1 MKKRNLM
8 VALLCSMCL
17 AVSFPVPAMADGT
30 KVVTL
35 GADLTQD
42 QKNTMMNYFKADSS
56 QVQVITVTNQD
67 ERDLLGNYVP
77 SEQIGTRTL
86 SCAYVKPTQSGGIKV
101 RTANLNY
108 VTCNMI
114 ATALSTAGV
123 NNCEVVA
130 ACPYEV
136 SGTGALTGVMK
147 AYESASGQ
155 ALDSTKKDLAAKE
168 VVVTGNVGQQVGQDN
183 ATNIINQAKMQIIG
197 DNIQNADE
205 IYNIV
210 NNIAVQ
216 NGITLSQDELDTIVS
231 LLQQI
236 AQQNYDIQE
245 MKKTLEDIQQN
256 LEDSKNGTSSDD
268 SSDDDAV
275 DEGED
280 ITQDVDSGALGDDV
294 KQTSTEDA
302 NLAKDTGADTNQTE
316 NTDSSDDSGDYN
328 IPEAT
333 GDGTDAGTDESGE
346 GTDET
351 ADNTEDTLNTD
362 DLSEESKAKFD
373 QAKLFCKGE
382 YEGDLAVLQSV
393 VENVTEP
400 PVTLDQDV
408 AEKLSQKVLETY
420 LNILKDAGATY
431 VPDGT
436 EVYLSTELNMMNK
449 ELKTIFSTET
459 DPAEDDILYNVDPEV
474 RQKMYDDT
482 LNFFVKLYGEDVQ
495 TDTTEE
501 STETQELKRL
511 LEEAR
516 VNAENLRKSLEN
528 IDTHMHGVS
537 DHAGEI
543 GSIMQEYG
551 TSISQMNE
559 NISEIANVMEEME
572 NSFEGMNEEAKD
584 GARYAQNSNKAAYD
598 IMMESENERREVE
611 ERANAVEKALMDKI
625 EQSKEAEKILDLTV
639 NILEIADQTNLLA
652 LNASIEAAHAG
663 DAGRGFAI
671 VADEITKL
679 AASSSETAEQIKEI
693 SASVLN
699 AVSGLAS
706 EAENVV
712 TFMKDKT
719 MGSYDKLVEVGRKYQ
734 GDSKIMF
741 DKMQDFSYVSQ
752 SLLEQVADSNKSVD
766 AIRTAAGETEQSLN
780 SIMDKMDEIDDS
792 IKEIMHTS

>member
-1 MKKRNLM
+1 MKKRNIM

-17 AVSFPVPAMADGT
+17 AVSSPIPAMADGT

-67 ERDLLGNYVP
+67 ERNLLGNYVP

-123 NNCEVVA
+123 TNCEVVA

-155 ALDSTKKDLAAKE
+155 ELDSTKKDLAAKE
-168 VVVTGNVGQQVGQDN
+168 VVVTGDVAQQVGQDN
-183 ATNIINQAKMQIIG
+183 ATNIINQAKLQIIG

-216 NGITLSQDELDTIVS
+216 NGVTLTQDELDTIVS

-280 ITQDVDSGALGDDV
+280 ITQNVDSGALGDDV

-316 NTDSSDDSGDYN
+316 NTDSYDNSGTDNIPDASGDGTTEN
-328 IPEAT
+328 GTTEETPNESADGTTDGSTEEIPPAT
-333 GDGTDAGTDESGE
+333 GDGTDES
-346 GTDET
+346 
-351 ADNTEDTLNTD
+351 ADNTKDALNTD
-362 DLSEESKAKFD
+362 DLSEEAKIKFD
-373 QAKLFCKGE
+373 QAKQFCKGE
-382 YEGDLAVLQSV
+382 YEGDLGALQSV
-393 VENVTEP
+393 VEGVTEP

-408 AEKLSQKVLETY
+408 AQKLSQKVLETY
-420 LNILKDAGATY
+420 LKVLKDGGTSY

-436 EVYLSTELNMMNK
+436 EVYLSQELNMLNK

-459 DPAEDDILYNVDPEV
+459 DPAEDDILYSTDKEV

-482 LNFFVKLYGEDVQ
+482 LSFFVKLYGEDTQ
-495 TDTTEE
+495 ETQPAEAAEDTAEAQAASEDTSYDATAEDGSYTEE
-501 STETQELKRL
+501 Y
-511 LEEAR
+511 
-516 VNAENLRKSLEN
+516 AE
-528 IDTHMHGVS
+528 
-537 DHAGEI
+537 
-543 GSIMQEYG
+543 
-551 TSISQMNE
+551 
-559 NISEIANVMEEME
+559 
-572 NSFEGMNEEAKD
+572 
-584 GARYAQNSNKAAYD
+584 
-598 IMMESENERREVE
+598 
-611 ERANAVEKALMDKI
+611 
-625 EQSKEAEKILDLTV
+625 
-639 NILEIADQTNLLA
+639 
-652 LNASIEAAHAG
+652 
-663 DAGRGFAI
+663 
-671 VADEITKL
+671 
-679 AASSSETAEQIKEI
+679 
-693 SASVLN
+693 
-699 AVSGLAS
+699 
-706 EAENVV
+706 
-712 TFMKDKT
+712 
-719 MGSYDKLVEVGRKYQ
+719 
-734 GDSKIMF
+734 
-741 DKMQDFSYVSQ
+741 
-752 SLLEQVADSNKSVD
+752 
-766 AIRTAAGETEQSLN
+766 
-780 SIMDKMDEIDDS
+780 
-792 IKEIMHTS
+792 

>member
-1 MKKRNLM
+1 MKKRNIM

-17 AVSFPVPAMADGT
+17 AVSSPIPAMADGT

-67 ERDLLGNYVP
+67 ERALLGNYVP

-123 NNCEVVA
+123 TNCEVVA

-155 ALDSTKKDLAAKE
+155 ELDSTKKDLAAKE
-168 VVVTGNVGQQVGQDN
+168 VVVTGDVAQQVGQDN
-183 ATNIINQAKMQIIG
+183 ATNIINQAKLQIIG

-216 NGITLSQDELDTIVS
+216 NGVTLTQDELDTIVS

-280 ITQDVDSGALGDDV
+280 ITQNVDSGALGDDV

-316 NTDSSDDSGDYN
+316 NTDSYDNSGTDNIPDASGDGTTEN
-328 IPEAT
+328 GTTEETPNESTDGTTDGTTEEIPPAT
-333 GDGTDAGTDESGE
+333 GDGTDAGTDES
-346 GTDET
+346 
-351 ADNTEDTLNTD
+351 ADNTEDALNTD
-362 DLSEESKAKFD
+362 DLSEEAKIKFD
-373 QAKLFCKGE
+373 QAKQFCKGE
-382 YEGDLAVLQSV
+382 YEGDLGALQSV
-393 VENVTEP
+393 VEGVTEP

-408 AEKLSQKVLETY
+408 AQKLSRKVLETY
-420 LNILKDAGATY
+420 LKVLKDGGASY

-436 EVYLSTELNMMNK
+436 EVYLSQELNMLNK

-459 DPAEDDILYNVDPEV
+459 DPAEDDILYSTDKEV

-482 LNFFVKLYGEDVQ
+482 LSFFVKLYGEDTQ
-495 TDTTEE
+495 ETQPAEAAEDTAEAQAASEDTSYDATAEDGSYTEE
-501 STETQELKRL
+501 Y
-511 LEEAR
+511 
-516 VNAENLRKSLEN
+516 AE
-528 IDTHMHGVS
+528 
-537 DHAGEI
+537 
-543 GSIMQEYG
+543 
-551 TSISQMNE
+551 
-559 NISEIANVMEEME
+559 
-572 NSFEGMNEEAKD
+572 
-584 GARYAQNSNKAAYD
+584 
-598 IMMESENERREVE
+598 
-611 ERANAVEKALMDKI
+611 
-625 EQSKEAEKILDLTV
+625 
-639 NILEIADQTNLLA
+639 
-652 LNASIEAAHAG
+652 
-663 DAGRGFAI
+663 
-671 VADEITKL
+671 
-679 AASSSETAEQIKEI
+679 
-693 SASVLN
+693 
-699 AVSGLAS
+699 
-706 EAENVV
+706 
-712 TFMKDKT
+712 
-719 MGSYDKLVEVGRKYQ
+719 
-734 GDSKIMF
+734 
-741 DKMQDFSYVSQ
+741 
-752 SLLEQVADSNKSVD
+752 
-766 AIRTAAGETEQSLN
+766 
-780 SIMDKMDEIDDS
+780 
-792 IKEIMHTS
+792 

>member
-17 AVSFPVPAMADGT
+17 AVSSPVPAMADGT

-316 NTDSSDDSGDYN
+316 NTDPSDDSGDYN

-333 GDGTDAGTDESGE
+333 GDGTTEDGTTEETPQETPDGSDENTDSSTDGIPEATGDGTDAGTNESGE

-449 ELKTIFSTET
+449 ELKTIFSMET
-459 DPAEDDILYNVDPEV
+459 DPAEDDILYSVDPEV

-495 TDTTEE
+495 TETTEE
-501 STETQELKRL
+501 STDTQ
-511 LEEAR
+511 
-516 VNAENLRKSLEN
+516 
-528 IDTHMHGVS
+528 
-537 DHAGEI
+537 
-543 GSIMQEYG
+543 
-551 TSISQMNE
+551 
-559 NISEIANVMEEME
+559 
-572 NSFEGMNEEAKD
+572 
-584 GARYAQNSNKAAYD
+584 
-598 IMMESENERREVE
+598 
-611 ERANAVEKALMDKI
+611 
-625 EQSKEAEKILDLTV
+625 
-639 NILEIADQTNLLA
+639 
-652 LNASIEAAHAG
+652 NASE
-663 DAGRGFAI
+663 D
-671 VADEITKL
+671 T
-679 AASSSETAEQIKEI
+679 AS
-693 SASVLN
+693 
-699 AVSGLAS
+699 G
-706 EAENVV
+706 EN
-712 TFMKDKT
+712 
-719 MGSYDKLVEVGRKYQ
+719 
-734 GDSKIMF
+734 
-741 DKMQDFSYVSQ
+741 
-752 SLLEQVADSNKSVD
+752 
-766 AIRTAAGETEQSLN
+766 TEEYTE
-780 SIMDKMDEIDDS
+780 DYTE
-792 IKEIMHTS
+792 

>member
-1 MKKRNLM
+1 MKKRNIM

-17 AVSFPVPAMADGT
+17 AVSSPIPAMADGT

-67 ERDLLGNYVP
+67 ERNLLGNYVP

-123 NNCEVVA
+123 TNCEVVA

-155 ALDSTKKDLAAKE
+155 ELDSTKKDLAAKE
-168 VVVTGNVGQQVGQDN
+168 VVVTGDVAQQVGQDN
-183 ATNIINQAKMQIIG
+183 ATNIINQAKLQIIG

-216 NGITLSQDELDTIVS
+216 NGVTLTQDELDTIVS

-280 ITQDVDSGALGDDV
+280 ITQNVDSGALGDDV

-316 NTDSSDDSGDYN
+316 NTDSYDNSGTDN
-328 IPEAT
+328 IPDASEDGTTENGTTEETPNESEDGTTDGSTEEIPPAT
-333 GDGTDAGTDESGE
+333 GDGTDES
-346 GTDET
+346 T
-351 ADNTEDTLNTD
+351 DNTEDALNTD
-362 DLSEESKAKFD
+362 DLSEEAKIKFD
-373 QAKLFCKGE
+373 QAKQFCKGE
-382 YEGDLAVLQSV
+382 YEGDLGALQSV
-393 VENVTEP
+393 VEGVTEP

-408 AEKLSQKVLETY
+408 AQKLSRKVLETY
-420 LNILKDAGATY
+420 LKVLKDGGTSY

-436 EVYLSTELNMMNK
+436 EVYLSQELNMLNK

-459 DPAEDDILYNVDPEV
+459 DPAEDDILYSTDKEV

-482 LNFFVKLYGEDVQ
+482 LSFFVKLYGEDTQ
-495 TDTTEE
+495 ETQPAEAAEDTAEAQAASEDTSYDATAEDGSYTEE
-501 STETQELKRL
+501 Y
-511 LEEAR
+511 
-516 VNAENLRKSLEN
+516 AE
-528 IDTHMHGVS
+528 
-537 DHAGEI
+537 
-543 GSIMQEYG
+543 
-551 TSISQMNE
+551 
-559 NISEIANVMEEME
+559 
-572 NSFEGMNEEAKD
+572 
-584 GARYAQNSNKAAYD
+584 
-598 IMMESENERREVE
+598 
-611 ERANAVEKALMDKI
+611 
-625 EQSKEAEKILDLTV
+625 
-639 NILEIADQTNLLA
+639 
-652 LNASIEAAHAG
+652 
-663 DAGRGFAI
+663 
-671 VADEITKL
+671 
-679 AASSSETAEQIKEI
+679 
-693 SASVLN
+693 
-699 AVSGLAS
+699 
-706 EAENVV
+706 
-712 TFMKDKT
+712 
-719 MGSYDKLVEVGRKYQ
+719 
-734 GDSKIMF
+734 
-741 DKMQDFSYVSQ
+741 
-752 SLLEQVADSNKSVD
+752 
-766 AIRTAAGETEQSLN
+766 
-780 SIMDKMDEIDDS
+780 
-792 IKEIMHTS
+792 

>member
-17 AVSFPVPAMADGT
+17 AVSSPVPAMADGT

-42 QKNTMMNYFKADSS
+42 QKNTMMKYFKADSS

-168 VVVTGNVGQQVGQDN
+168 VVVTGDVGQQVGQDN
-183 ATNIINQAKMQIIG
+183 ATNIINQAKLQIIG

-316 NTDSSDDSGDYN
+316 NTDPSDDSGDYN

-333 GDGTDAGTDESGE
+333 GDETTEDGTTEETPQETPDGSDENTDSSTDGIPEATGDGTDAGTNESGE

-459 DPAEDDILYNVDPEV
+459 DPAEDDILYSVDPEV

-495 TDTTEE
+495 TETTEE
-501 STETQELKRL
+501 STDTQ
-511 LEEAR
+511 
-516 VNAENLRKSLEN
+516 
-528 IDTHMHGVS
+528 
-537 DHAGEI
+537 
-543 GSIMQEYG
+543 
-551 TSISQMNE
+551 
-559 NISEIANVMEEME
+559 
-572 NSFEGMNEEAKD
+572 
-584 GARYAQNSNKAAYD
+584 
-598 IMMESENERREVE
+598 
-611 ERANAVEKALMDKI
+611 
-625 EQSKEAEKILDLTV
+625 
-639 NILEIADQTNLLA
+639 
-652 LNASIEAAHAG
+652 NASE
-663 DAGRGFAI
+663 D
-671 VADEITKL
+671 T
-679 AASSSETAEQIKEI
+679 
-693 SASVLN
+693 
-699 AVSGLAS
+699 AS
-706 EAENVV
+706 EEN
-712 TFMKDKT
+712 
-719 MGSYDKLVEVGRKYQ
+719 
-734 GDSKIMF
+734 
-741 DKMQDFSYVSQ
+741 
-752 SLLEQVADSNKSVD
+752 
-766 AIRTAAGETEQSLN
+766 TEEYTE
-780 SIMDKMDEIDDS
+780 DYTE
-792 IKEIMHTS
+792 

>member
-17 AVSFPVPAMADGT
+17 AVSSPVPAMADGT

-333 GDGTDAGTDESGE
+333 GDGTDGTTEETPQENPDGSDENTDSSTDGIPEATGDGTDESSE

-459 DPAEDDILYNVDPEV
+459 DPAEDDILYSVDPEV

-495 TDTTEE
+495 TETTDTQNVSEDTASGENTEE
-501 STETQELKRL
+501 YTE
-511 LEEAR
+511 
-516 VNAENLRKSLEN
+516 
-528 IDTHMHGVS
+528 D
-537 DHAGEI
+537 
-543 GSIMQEYG
+543 Y
-551 TSISQMNE
+551 
-559 NISEIANVMEEME
+559 
-572 NSFEGMNEEAKD
+572 
-584 GARYAQNSNKAAYD
+584 
-598 IMMESENERREVE
+598 
-611 ERANAVEKALMDKI
+611 
-625 EQSKEAEKILDLTV
+625 
-639 NILEIADQTNLLA
+639 
-652 LNASIEAAHAG
+652 
-663 DAGRGFAI
+663 
-671 VADEITKL
+671 
-679 AASSSETAEQIKEI
+679 
-693 SASVLN
+693 
-699 AVSGLAS
+699 
-706 EAENVV
+706 
-712 TFMKDKT
+712 
-719 MGSYDKLVEVGRKYQ
+719 
-734 GDSKIMF
+734 
-741 DKMQDFSYVSQ
+741 
-752 SLLEQVADSNKSVD
+752 
-766 AIRTAAGETEQSLN
+766 TE
-780 SIMDKMDEIDDS
+780 
-792 IKEIMHTS
+792 

>member
-1 MKKRNLM
+1 M

-17 AVSFPVPAMADGT
+17 AVSSPIPAMADGT

-67 ERDLLGNYVP
+67 ERNLLGNYVP

-155 ALDSTKKDLAAKE
+155 ELDSTKKDLAAKE

-280 ITQDVDSGALGDDV
+280 ITQNVDSGALGDDV

-316 NTDSSDDSGDYN
+316 NTDSYDNSGTDNVPDASEDGTTENGTTEETPQETPDGSDENTDSSTDG

-333 GDGTDAGTDESGE
+333 GDGTDAGTNESGE

-459 DPAEDDILYNVDPEV
+459 DPAEDDILYSVDPEV

-495 TDTTEE
+495 TESTDTQNVSEDTASGENTEE
-501 STETQELKRL
+501 YTE
-511 LEEAR
+511 
-516 VNAENLRKSLEN
+516 
-528 IDTHMHGVS
+528 D
-537 DHAGEI
+537 
-543 GSIMQEYG
+543 Y
-551 TSISQMNE
+551 
-559 NISEIANVMEEME
+559 
-572 NSFEGMNEEAKD
+572 
-584 GARYAQNSNKAAYD
+584 
-598 IMMESENERREVE
+598 
-611 ERANAVEKALMDKI
+611 
-625 EQSKEAEKILDLTV
+625 
-639 NILEIADQTNLLA
+639 
-652 LNASIEAAHAG
+652 
-663 DAGRGFAI
+663 
-671 VADEITKL
+671 
-679 AASSSETAEQIKEI
+679 
-693 SASVLN
+693 
-699 AVSGLAS
+699 
-706 EAENVV
+706 
-712 TFMKDKT
+712 
-719 MGSYDKLVEVGRKYQ
+719 
-734 GDSKIMF
+734 
-741 DKMQDFSYVSQ
+741 
-752 SLLEQVADSNKSVD
+752 
-766 AIRTAAGETEQSLN
+766 TE
-780 SIMDKMDEIDDS
+780 
-792 IKEIMHTS
+792 

>member
-1 MKKRNLM
+1 MKKRNIM

-17 AVSFPVPAMADGT
+17 AVSSPIPAMADGT

-67 ERDLLGNYVP
+67 ERNLLGNYVP

-123 NNCEVVA
+123 TNCEVVA

-155 ALDSTKKDLAAKE
+155 ELDSTKKDLAAKE
-168 VVVTGNVGQQVGQDN
+168 VVVTGDVAQQVGQDN
-183 ATNIINQAKMQIIG
+183 ATNIINQAKLQIIG

-216 NGITLSQDELDTIVS
+216 NGVTLTQDELDTIVS

-280 ITQDVDSGALGDDV
+280 ITQNVDSGALGDDV

-316 NTDSSDDSGDYN
+316 NTDSYDNSGTDN
-328 IPEAT
+328 IPDASEDGTTENGTTEETPNESADGTTDGSTEEIPPAT
-333 GDGTDAGTDESGE
+333 GDGTDES
-346 GTDET
+346 T
-351 ADNTEDTLNTD
+351 DNTEDALNTD
-362 DLSEESKAKFD
+362 DLSEEAKIKFD
-373 QAKLFCKGE
+373 QAKQFCKGE
-382 YEGDLAVLQSV
+382 YEGDLGALQSV
-393 VENVTEP
+393 VEGVTEP

-408 AEKLSQKVLETY
+408 AKKLSQKVLETY
-420 LNILKDAGATY
+420 LKVLKDGGTSY

-436 EVYLSTELNMMNK
+436 EVYLSQELNMLNK

-459 DPAEDDILYNVDPEV
+459 DPAEDDILYSTDKEV

-482 LNFFVKLYGEDVQ
+482 LSFFVKLYGEDTQ
-495 TDTTEE
+495 ETQPAEAAEDTAEAQAASEDTSYDATAEDGSYTEE
-501 STETQELKRL
+501 Y
-511 LEEAR
+511 
-516 VNAENLRKSLEN
+516 AE
-528 IDTHMHGVS
+528 
-537 DHAGEI
+537 
-543 GSIMQEYG
+543 
-551 TSISQMNE
+551 
-559 NISEIANVMEEME
+559 
-572 NSFEGMNEEAKD
+572 
-584 GARYAQNSNKAAYD
+584 
-598 IMMESENERREVE
+598 
-611 ERANAVEKALMDKI
+611 
-625 EQSKEAEKILDLTV
+625 
-639 NILEIADQTNLLA
+639 
-652 LNASIEAAHAG
+652 
-663 DAGRGFAI
+663 
-671 VADEITKL
+671 
-679 AASSSETAEQIKEI
+679 
-693 SASVLN
+693 
-699 AVSGLAS
+699 
-706 EAENVV
+706 
-712 TFMKDKT
+712 
-719 MGSYDKLVEVGRKYQ
+719 
-734 GDSKIMF
+734 
-741 DKMQDFSYVSQ
+741 
-752 SLLEQVADSNKSVD
+752 
-766 AIRTAAGETEQSLN
+766 
-780 SIMDKMDEIDDS
+780 
-792 IKEIMHTS
+792 